1 MADIIKVST
10 EQLRSGAS
18 QFESEAGNLNNIIS
32 RIAEIASSIGSAWKG
47 EASSSYTSKF
57 SSLQQDGQ
65 VLYNRVKEHCTDLN
79 EIAAQYDQA
88 ESAANEQAGGLPTGV
103 IE

>member
-18 QFESEAGNLNNIIS
+18 SFESEASNLNNIIG
-32 RIAEIASSIGSAWKG
+32 RITDIAGSISNAWEG
-47 EASSSYTSKF
+47 EASSSYTNKF
-57 SSLQQDGQ
+57 SSLQEDGQ
-65 VLYNRVKEHCTDLN
+65 ILYNRVKEHCEDLN
-79 EIAAQYDQA
+79 QIAAQYDQA
-88 ESAANEQAGGLPTGV
+88 ESSASEQAGGLPTGV